1 MLPVDASVEFLIVRL
16 FGTSTS
22 WAEARHDRNTDS
34 KPTTTH
40 RTRLCMANP
49 PSESPRRCS
58 RMHRLSTTYVYAK
71 MKSARLQTLAS
82 LRALLNQARYS
93 LRWRRPFGLHHA
105 FARLRSDET
114 ASQGGIRRVS
124 EIATSKLVLARQFNR
139 QHRMKLHAVGRHS
152 G

>member
-58 RMHRLSTTYVYAK
+58 RMHRLSTTYVYA
-71 MKSARLQTLAS
+71 SEEWASNASLAS
-82 LRALLNQARYS
+82 RSSRPESGTVGAAAGKYLAACSTDTAWNDASILR
-93 LRWRRPFGLHHA
+93 
-105 FARLRSDET
+105 
-114 ASQGGIRRVS
+114 
-124 EIATSKLVLARQFNR
+124 
-139 QHRMKLHAVGRHS
+139 
-152 G
+152 